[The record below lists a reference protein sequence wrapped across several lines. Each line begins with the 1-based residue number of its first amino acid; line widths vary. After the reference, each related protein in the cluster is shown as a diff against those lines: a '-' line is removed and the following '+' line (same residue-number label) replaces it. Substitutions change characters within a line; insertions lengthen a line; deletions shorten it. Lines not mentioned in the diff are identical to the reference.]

1 MKILTPPPGLLEFL
15 ERVGSNAKV
24 YEITSSAEQL
34 SLSLGCREEEIL
46 TTTLI
51 LHADRAPRLSVHSRN
66 QTPELLSGE
75 RAANPTQVYLLTGYS
90 AEWMP
95 PFGLPHL
102 LETAIDSRCLESPC
116 LYIPQVSSTVGWLS
130 PLRNLQAS
138 LILSSGAVCLQ
149 LKRRCQN
156 THRNET
162 QGKMSQCLLGLL
174 KPQTR
179 ILCKANVTQR

>member
-1 MKILTPPPGLLEFL
+1 MLKILTPPPGLLEFL

-24 YEITSSAEQL
+24 YEITSSAEHL
-34 SLSLGCREEEIL
+34 GLSLGCREEEIL

-51 LHADRAPRLSVHSRN
+51 LHAERAPRLFVHSRN

-102 LETAIDSRCLESPC
+102 LETAIDSQCFASPC
-116 LYIPQVSSTVGWLS
+116 LYIPAGVLNGWMVIS
-130 PLRNLQAS
+130 PEELAS
-138 LILSSGAVCLQ
+138 LTDFKLWSRVFA
-149 LKRRCQN
+149 
-156 THRNET
+156 
-162 QGKMSQCLLGLL
+162 
-174 KPQTR
+174 
-179 ILCKANVTQR
+179 A

>member
-1 MKILTPPPGLLEFL
+1 MKILTPPPALLEFL

-24 YEITSSAEQL
+24 YEIASSAEQL
-34 SLSLGCREEEIL
+34 SLSLGCREEEII

-51 LHADRAPRLSVHSRN
+51 LRANKAPRLSVHSRN
-66 QTPELLSGE
+66 QTPELLSSE

-116 LYIPQVSSTVGWLS
+116 LYIPAGVLNGWMVITPEELA
-130 PLRNLQAS
+130 NLTDFKLWSRVFA
-138 LILSSGAVCLQ
+138 A
-149 LKRRCQN
+149 
-156 THRNET
+156 
-162 QGKMSQCLLGLL
+162 
-174 KPQTR
+174 
-179 ILCKANVTQR
+179 

>member
-24 YEITSSAEQL
+24 YEIASSAEQL
-34 SLSLGCREEEIL
+34 SLSLGCREEEII

-51 LHADRAPRLSVHSRN
+51 LRANKGPRLSVHSRN
-66 QTPELLSGE
+66 QTPELLSSE

-116 LYIPQVSSTVGWLS
+116 LYIPAGVLNGWMVITPEELA
-130 PLRNLQAS
+130 NLTDFKLWSRVFA
-138 LILSSGAVCLQ
+138 A
-149 LKRRCQN
+149 
-156 THRNET
+156 
-162 QGKMSQCLLGLL
+162 
-174 KPQTR
+174 
-179 ILCKANVTQR
+179 

>member
-1 MKILTPPPGLLEFL
+1 VLKILTPPPGLLEFL

-24 YEITSSAEQL
+24 YEIASSAEQL
-34 SLSLGCREEEIL
+34 SLSLGCREEEII

-51 LHADRAPRLSVHSRN
+51 LRANKAPRLSVHSRN
-66 QTPELLSGE
+66 QTPELLSSE

-116 LYIPQVSSTVGWLS
+116 LYIPAGVLNGWMVITPEELA
-130 PLRNLQAS
+130 NLTDFKLWSRVFA
-138 LILSSGAVCLQ
+138 A
-149 LKRRCQN
+149 
-156 THRNET
+156 
-162 QGKMSQCLLGLL
+162 
-174 KPQTR
+174 
-179 ILCKANVTQR
+179 

>member
-24 YEITSSAEQL
+24 YEIASSAEQL
-34 SLSLGCREEEIL
+34 SLSLGCREEEII

-51 LHADRAPRLSVHSRN
+51 LRANKAPRLSVHSRN
-66 QTPELLSGE
+66 QTPELLSSE

-116 LYIPQVSSTVGWLS
+116 LYIPAGVLNGWMVITPEELA
-130 PLRNLQAS
+130 NLTDFKLWSRVFA
-138 LILSSGAVCLQ
+138 A
-149 LKRRCQN
+149 
-156 THRNET
+156 
-162 QGKMSQCLLGLL
+162 
-174 KPQTR
+174 
-179 ILCKANVTQR
+179 

>member
-24 YEITSSAEQL
+24 YEIASSAEQL
-34 SLSLGCREEEIL
+34 SLSLGCREEEII

-51 LHADRAPRLSVHSRN
+51 LRANKAPRLSVHSRN
-66 QTPELLSGE
+66 QTPELLSSE

-116 LYIPQVSSTVGWLS
+116 LYPS
-130 PLRNLQAS
+130 
-138 LILSSGAVCLQ
+138 
-149 LKRRCQN
+149 RC
-156 THRNET
+156 
-162 QGKMSQCLLGLL
+162 SQRLDGYY
-174 KPQTR
+174 P
-179 ILCKANVTQR
+179 

>member
-1 MKILTPPPGLLEFL
+1 MLKILTPPPGLLEFL

-24 YEITSSAEQL
+24 YEITSSAEHL

-51 LHADRAPRLSVHSRN
+51 LHAERAPRLSVHSRN

-116 LYIPQVSSTVGWLS
+116 LYIPAGVLNGWMVITPEEL
-130 PLRNLQAS
+130 AS
-138 LILSSGAVCLQ
+138 LTDFKLWSRVFA
-149 LKRRCQN
+149 
-156 THRNET
+156 
-162 QGKMSQCLLGLL
+162 
-174 KPQTR
+174 
-179 ILCKANVTQR
+179 A